1 MNGCS
6 TGAPP
11 TTRPRAANAVLR
23 ASCSRCC
30 STSREK
36 KRLWEAIKSARLHRR
51 AVTSMSFPHPLMTT
65 RAARIAIPCCSTYRH
80 GHEQRLTRAE
90 TSSKLGE
97 ISTTFEAKL
106 TKSARR
112 VEIDHPGPEWYI
124 G

>member
-6 TGAPP
+6 TGALL

-36 KRLWEAIKSARLHRR
+36 KRLWVPIKSARLHHH

-80 GHEQRLTRAE
+80 GHEQLSSRRDDGPAPLSPAE
-90 TSSKLGE
+90 HRPPESLPQPLG
-97 ISTTFEAKL
+97 
-106 TKSARR
+106 
-112 VEIDHPGPEWYI
+112 
-124 G
+124 